1 MDSEGKIL
9 QNPWMMES
17 RRHLFL
23 SNKSKSFFCIE
34 ITQMSCF
41 RNVWRIFAWDL
52 LPFPIRTLIS
62 FGELPFSHWLW
73 CWWMVNPGTSL
84 NKCWSDLI
92 LPLKVPGQQ
101 RLCSFN
107 QMISESEVKDTAK
120 EQRGFVHF
128 VSGTLTCQE
137 TLLGFLLLALPELP
151 WCLSSFKSDCSASC
165 QFSDFLIIL
174 CIFAACLHFSC
185 LALS

>member
-52 LPFPIRTLIS
+52 LPFPSRTLIS
-62 FGELPFSHWLW
+62 FGGITFF
-73 CWWMVNPGTSL
+73 
-84 NKCWSDLI
+84 
-92 LPLKVPGQQ
+92 PLTLMLVDGESRDFPQQ
-101 RLCSFN
+101 VLKWPDPSSQSPR
-107 QMISESEVKDTAK
+107 TAK
-120 EQRGFVHF
+120 AVLLQSNDLWIWSEGHSKGTERLYAFRQWYPDL
-128 VSGTLTCQE
+128 SGDLARVPPSCFSRAALVPVQFQVRLFC
-137 TLLGFLLLALPELP
+137 LLPV
-151 WCLSSFKSDCSASC
+151 
-165 QFSDFLIIL
+165 
-174 CIFAACLHFSC
+174 
-185 LALS
+185 